1 MKIILLGYMGSGKTT
16 LGRKL
21 ACIIQHQFID
31 LDEYIEEQ
39 EGWIISQ
46 IFEEDGEDYFRKLER
61 VYLHRVI
68 EKEDVVISTG
78 GGTPCFFDNM
88 DQMNEYGK
96 TIYIN
101 MHPKALLPRL
111 ISSPSTRPLLAGKDG
126 KEMLNYVFKTLRSRE
141 KYYHKAKRVVTGY
154 NLTARKLEKFCY
166 RED

>member
-1 MKIILLGYMGSGKTT
+1 MRIFLIGYMGSGKTT

-39 EGWIISQ
+39 EGRIISQ

-61 VYLHRVI
+61 VYLHKVI

>member
-1 MKIILLGYMGSGKTT
+1 MRIFLIGFMGSGKTI

-21 ACIIQHQFID
+21 ACILQHQFID

-39 EGWIISQ
+39 EDRTISQ

-61 VYLHRVI
+61 GYLHKVI
-68 EKEDVVISTG
+68 DKEDVVISTG
-78 GGTPCFFDNM
+78 GGTPCFFDNI

-111 ISSPSTRPLLAGKDG
+111 LSSPSTRPLLAGKDEKG
-126 KEMLNYVFKTLRSRE
+126 MLDYVFKTLRSRE

-154 NLTARKLEKFCY
+154 NLTARKLEKFSY

>member
-1 MKIILLGYMGSGKTT
+1 MRIFLIGYMGSGKTT

-21 ACIIQHQFID
+21 AYILQYQFID
-31 LDEYIEEQ
+31 LDEYIEKQ
-39 EGWIISQ
+39 EGRKINH

-68 EKEDVVISTG
+68 DKEDLVISTG

-88 DQMNEYGK
+88 NQMNEYGK

-101 MHPKALLPRL
+101 IHPKALLPRL
-111 ISSPSTRPLLAGKDG
+111 LSSPSTRPLLVGKDE
-126 KEMLNYVFKTLRSRE
+126 KEMLDYVFKTLRSRE
-141 KYYHKAKRVVTGY
+141 KYYHKAKRIVTGY
-154 NLTARKLEKFCY
+154 NLTARKLEKYCF

>member
-1 MKIILLGYMGSGKTT
+1 MRVFLVGYMGSGKTT

-21 ACIIQHQFID
+21 AYILQHEFID

-39 EGWIISQ
+39 EGKTISQ

-61 VYLHRVI
+61 VYLHRI
-68 EKEDVVISTG
+68 IDREDVIVSTG

-101 MHPKALLPRL
+101 MHPRALLPRL
-111 ISSPSTRPLLAGKDG
+111 QSSHDTRPLLAGKDEQG
-126 KEMLNYVFKTLRSRE
+126 MLDFVFKQIRNRDR
-141 KYYHKAKRVVTGY
+141 YYNKAKKIVAGY

-166 RED
+166 RD